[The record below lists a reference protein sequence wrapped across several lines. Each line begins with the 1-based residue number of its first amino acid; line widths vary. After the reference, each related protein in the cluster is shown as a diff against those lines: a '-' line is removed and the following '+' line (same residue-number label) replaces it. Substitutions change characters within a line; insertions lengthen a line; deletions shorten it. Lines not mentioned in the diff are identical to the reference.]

1 MHLTYYKLSA
11 DPFRLS
17 PDPRFCFPH
26 RTYRKAMTYMRHA
39 LQRAEGFIVITGQPG
54 MGKTTLI
61 NDLFRGI
68 SSDQINIARL
78 VSTQLVADDLL
89 RLVAYELDLDPA
101 GIDKASVL
109 NRVGQFLKQQ
119 HREGRRTLLVVD
131 EAQDVTGEALEEL
144 RLLTNLQVDGQQ
156 LLQIFLV
163 GQEEL
168 RDLVSAPTL
177 VQLHQRVIAA
187 AHIDPLSGAE
197 TREYIKHRLRRV
209 GWEGDPLISNQ
220 AYTMI
225 HRFSR
230 GIPRQINQICS
241 RLLLHGSI
249 EERHRLGLQDLQIV
263 IDELYGEM
271 LLPAGVQ
278 EIADTVVWSLDGQE
292 ETYDERPLSRSET
305 PAMDATSRNN
315 TTTAAAGRM
324 KPAASRHQPAPAG
337 NTGSTGGGRAV
348 DSQRDP
354 GTVANTAVATNTAA
368 DTTPVTHA
376 SPAPAAVPDRRIGRV
391 DSKRNPLRVVAVTLL
406 IGGLLAA
413 LLFTMNSETGI
424 RVRDKLADLIPSGNW
439 KQFTATVLPAPE
451 PVAIPE
457 QPANN
462 IPAEPAPQPATA
474 TDTATV
480 PAEVIYRENELPE
493 EIDAGT
499 EPAAMLVPLSSLESD
514 LTENG
519 LQVER
524 LEDDRLKVN
533 LNNAGLFEF
542 NSTELS
548 ETSSTELKRL
558 ADILRK
564 HDDARIRVVGH
575 TDSSGDP
582 RFNLALSQV
591 RAKVVADYLTD
602 QGLSSDHIR
611 SEGRGDRDTRNEAA
625 TRDRPDLRRR
635 IEIYLSPLQD
645 G

>member
-1 MHLTYYKLSA
+1 MHLTYYKLRA

-17 PDPRFCFPH
+17 PDPGFCFPH

-39 LQRAEGFIVITGQPG
+39 LLRAEGFIVITGQPG

-68 SSDQINIARL
+68 SSDQFRIARL
-78 VSTQLVADDLL
+78 VSTQLLADDLL

-101 GIDKASVL
+101 GMDKASVL

-144 RLLTNLQVDGQQ
+144 RLLTNIQVDGQQ

-187 AHIDPLSGAE
+187 AHIDPLSCTE

-220 AYTMI
+220 VFTMI

-249 EERHRLGLQDLQIV
+249 EERHRLGLQDLKIV

-271 LLPAGVQ
+271 LLPLGVQ
-278 EIADTVVWSLDGQE
+278 EIADTVIWSLDSRQ
-292 ETYDERPLSRSET
+292 ETYDERPFSRTEKPVT
-305 PAMDATSRNN
+305 AAASRNT
-315 TTTAAAGRM
+315 TTTAATGRVR
-324 KPAASRHQPAPAG
+324 PANSRHQPAPAG
-337 NTGSTGGGRAV
+337 TAVNTGGGVAV
-348 DSQRDP
+348 DSRPDA
-354 GTVANTAVATNTAA
+354 GTAANTTVPIHTAA
-368 DTTPVTHA
+368 DTSQVTHA
-376 SPAPAAVPDRRIGRV
+376 RSAPAAVNRSRTDRTDR
-391 DSKRNPLRVVAVTLL
+391 KRSPLRMVAISVL
-406 IGGLLAA
+406 IGGLLLA
-413 LLFTMNSETGI
+413 LLLTMNSEMGI
-424 RVRDKLADLIPSGNW
+424 RWRDKLADLVPSGNTE
-439 KQFTATVLPAPE
+439 QFLATVLPTPEPAAAPE
-451 PVAIPE
+451 E
-457 QPANN
+457 HANDA
-462 IPAEPAPQPATA
+462 PAEPAQQPAAAAGTA
-474 TDTATV
+474 
-480 PAEVIYRENELPE
+480 
-493 EIDAGT
+493 T
-499 EPAAMLVPLSSLESD
+499 EPAVRAAPLSRLETD
-514 LTENG
+514 LIENG

-524 LEDDRLKVN
+524 LEEDRLKVN
-533 LNNAGLFEF
+533 LSNAGIFEF
-542 NSTELS
+542 NSTEIS
-548 ETSSTELKRL
+548 DTSSTELKRL
-558 ADILRK
+558 ADVLRK
-564 HDDARIRVVGH
+564 YDEARIHIVGH
-575 TDSSGDP
+575 TDSSGEP
-582 RFNLALSQV
+582 GFNLALSQV
-591 RAKVVADYLTD
+591 RAKVVADYLIS

-611 SEGRGDRDTRNEAA
+611 SEGRGDRDTRNETA
-625 TRDRPDLRRR
+625 TRNRPDLRRR

>member
-1 MHLTYYKLSA
+1 MHTTYYKLSA

-68 SSDQINIARL
+68 NSSQLRIARL
-78 VSTQLVADDLL
+78 VSTQLLADDLL
-89 RLVAYELDLDPA
+89 RLVAYELDLAPA
-101 GIDKASVL
+101 GMDKASVL
-109 NRVGQFLKQQ
+109 NRVGQFLQQQ

-144 RLLTNLQVDGQQ
+144 RLLTNIQVDGQQ

-187 AHIDPLSGAE
+187 AHIDPLSSTE

-225 HRFSR
+225 HQFSC

-241 RLLLHGSI
+241 RLLLHGCI
-249 EERHRLGLQDLQIV
+249 EERHRLGLQDLKTV

-278 EIADTVVWSLDGQE
+278 EIADTVVWSLDTQS
-292 ETYDERPLSRSET
+292 ETYDERPVTRTET
-305 PAMDATSRNN
+305 PATAAASRNN
-315 TTTAAAGRM
+315 DTTAAAHRSANNRQQPTPAGAADSTNAGRAADSQPDVRTAANSSM
-324 KPAASRHQPAPAG
+324 ATDATAETSPVMQKRPALAAASHSLTDR
-337 NTGSTGGGRAV
+337 TGR
-348 DSQRDP
+348 
-354 GTVANTAVATNTAA
+354 
-368 DTTPVTHA
+368 
-376 SPAPAAVPDRRIGRV
+376 
-391 DSKRNPLRVVAVTLL
+391 KRSPLRVAAVTVF
-406 IGGLLAA
+406 IGGLLIA
-413 LLFTMNSETGI
+413 LLFTMDTETGN
-424 RVRDKLADLIPSGNW
+424 RLRDKLADLIPSGNW
-439 KQFTATVLPAPE
+439 AQFPATRLPAPE
-451 PVAIPE
+451 PAAPPE
-457 QPANN
+457 RQAYSTPV
-462 IPAEPAPQPATA
+462 EPATLPAAA
-474 TDTATV
+474 TDTATEPAEITDTATE
-480 PAEVIYRENELPE
+480 PAEVT
-493 EIDAGT
+493 DMVT
-499 EPAAMLVPLSSLESD
+499 EPAVSPAPLSGLETD
-514 LTENG
+514 LNENG

-524 LEDDRLKVN
+524 LEGDRLKVN
-533 LNNAGLFEF
+533 LSNAGIFEF
-542 NSTELS
+542 NSTEIS

-558 ADILRK
+558 ADVLRR
-564 HDDARIRVVGH
+564 HDEARIHVVGH
-575 TDSSGDP
+575 TDSSGEP
-582 RFNLALSQV
+582 GFNLALSQV
-591 RAKVVADYLTD
+591 RAKVVADYLIS
-602 QGLSSDHIR
+602 QGLSSDRIR
-611 SEGRGDRDTRNEAA
+611 YEGRGDRDTRHEAA
-625 TRDRPDLRRR
+625 TRYRPDLRRR